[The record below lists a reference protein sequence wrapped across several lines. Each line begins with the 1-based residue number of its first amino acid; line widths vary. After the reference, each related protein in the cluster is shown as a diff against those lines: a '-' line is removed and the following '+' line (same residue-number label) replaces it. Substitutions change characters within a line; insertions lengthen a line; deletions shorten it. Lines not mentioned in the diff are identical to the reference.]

1 MTRREKLPDD
11 VARNLDCRL
20 RFPSIAAAVANRD
33 HSGATIEYMIE
44 TTYRDLAEFGLP
56 LITPGEPAFDLRY
69 EEIRSIPEPFRPDFD
84 RIPDRAAV
92 LENQSD
98 STVITV
104 RYVWRYTTTNGE
116 TRTSS
121 CLNLGSSRQMDVLTG
136 REKADRDLFSFIL
149 PGSRRLITEEGMF
162 GNNND
167 VLAQQ
172 PAIGG
177 GGWGFSGGG
186 RGRTRG
192 VDARDINRDVAGI
205 ELALDLAIFEDGLC
219 VGPDE
224 SGVRESLMEEMQ
236 RQKDV
241 AHEIVRTL
249 RDGAGPG
256 RIFEIL
262 RPLTRHRGPGPS
274 ATPGGMNDRQTAGRS
289 LEGLHHTPLLS
300 MFARSALGQL
310 INADDTTLPAWFEA
324 AAAISPSR
332 LHRPS

>member
-1 MTRREKLPDD
+1 
-11 VARNLDCRL
+11 
-20 RFPSIAAAVANRD
+20 
-33 HSGATIEYMIE
+33 MI
-44 TTYRDLAEFGLP
+44 TL
-56 LITPGEPAFDLRY
+56 
-69 EEIRSIPEPFRPDFD
+69 
-84 RIPDRAAV
+84 
-92 LENQSD
+92 
-98 STVITV
+98 

-136 REKADRDLFSFIL
+136 REKAARDLSSFIL
-149 PGSRRLITEEGMF
+149 PGSRRLITEDGMF
-162 GNNND
+162 GNNSD

-177 GGWGFSGGG
+177 VGWLFSGEG

-192 VDARDINRDVAGI
+192 RYARDMERDVAGI

-224 SGVRESLMEEMQ
+224 SGVRESLMQQMQ
-236 RQKDV
+236 SQKDV
-241 AHEIVRTL
+241 ANEVVQAL

-256 RIFEIL
+256 RIFEML
-262 RPLTRHRGPGPS
+262 RPLMRHRGP
-274 ATPGGMNDRQTAGRS
+274 ARPGASGVIHDRQTGGRS
-289 LEGLHHTPLLS
+289 LEGRHHTPLLS

-310 INADDTTLPAWFEA
+310 INADDATLPAWFDA